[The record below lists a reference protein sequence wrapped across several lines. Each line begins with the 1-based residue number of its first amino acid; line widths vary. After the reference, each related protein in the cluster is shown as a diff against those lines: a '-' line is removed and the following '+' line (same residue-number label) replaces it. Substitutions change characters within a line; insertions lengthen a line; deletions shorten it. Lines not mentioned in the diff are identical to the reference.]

1 LEKLLNKSVIILG
14 GGGHASVLIEI
25 LRLID
30 SDIIGIVDPFLE
42 KGIKVKDITVIG
54 SDDAVLDYPNTGVV
68 LVNALGPLPKKSI
81 REDLSTKFINL
92 GYQFLTLIHPRA
104 YVSPSAR
111 IEDGAQIMAGAL
123 VQAKSYIGRLSVINS
138 GAIIEHDC
146 CIGDHA
152 HIAPGAILCG
162 GVQAESG
169 VFVGGGAIV
178 LENLRLEAYSTLA
191 AGVTLRRNLLRK
203 EVFYG
208 H

>member
-1 LEKLLNKSVIILG
+1 MGKLLNKSVIILG

-30 SDIIGIVDPFLE
+30 SDIIGLADPLLE
-42 KGIKVKDITVIG
+42 KGSKVKDISVIG
-54 SDDAVLDYPNTGVV
+54 SDDAVLHYPNSEVV
-68 LVNALGPLPKKSI
+68 LVNAVGPLPKKTN
-81 REDLSTKFINL
+81 REALSTKFINL

-104 YVSPSAR
+104 YVAPSAK

-123 VQAKSYIGRLSVINS
+123 VQSQSRIGRLSVVNS
-138 GAIIEHDC
+138 GVIIEHDC
-146 CIGDHA
+146 SIGDHA

-162 GVQAESG
+162 GVQTAEG
-169 VFVGGGAIV
+169 VFIGSGAVV
-178 LENLRLEAYSTLA
+178 LENIRLGANSILA
-191 AGVTLRRNLLRK
+191 AGVTLRKDLMEN